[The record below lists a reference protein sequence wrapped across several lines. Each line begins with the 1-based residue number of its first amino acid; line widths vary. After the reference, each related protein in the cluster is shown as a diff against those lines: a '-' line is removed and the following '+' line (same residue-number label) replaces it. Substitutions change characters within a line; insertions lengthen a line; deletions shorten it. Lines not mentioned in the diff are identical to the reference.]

1 MSLNFDLLL
10 NNFLTYFKMKNSN
23 LKNKLSSL
31 VTTTSFEII
40 ELNDSLR
47 KVVGGIVPPTN
58 GSGCNGS
65 GCNPKGF

>member
-1 MSLNFDLLL
+1 
-10 NNFLTYFKMKNSN
+10 MKNSN

-31 VTTTSFEII
+31 TTTKSFEII

-65 GCNPKGF
+65 GCNPKPGY